1 MMAQA
6 ALRDRQVELTR
17 DLISEAQAGLVADG
31 LLAEFAVHDAA
42 DRAGTSLRTVYLP
55 ATEPHRT
62 GRSRDVGSM
71 ATAARGRQQ

>member
-17 DLISEAQAGLVADG
+17 DLILEAQAGLVADG

-42 DRAGTSLRTVYLP
+42 DRAGTSLRTAYIP
-55 ATEPHRT
+55 AN
-62 GRSRDVGSM
+62 G
-71 ATAARGRQQ
+71 ATPNR